1 MQEKNQEDRKSFE
14 AAIRGLQ
21 AEVANVGAHL
31 TIDAEA
37 RKAYS
42 RQILV
47 MSSDLKANASTGKI
61 SWSFAATQAQETR
74 NAIMEVIRSRSSPVG
89 LAMAQQ
95 LKREGKNL
103 NELVARKSQQ
113 LYGKKVTFG
122 KLTKVQQNNV
132 YSEIVKSAG
141 KSNPKVTTMMKNL
154 SRAGR
159 SLLFISIAISVYT
172 VSTSENK
179 FDAAGKEIAITSAG
193 IGGGIAGGAAAGLLC
208 GPGAPVCVTVGA
220 FIGGALIAFGVGV
233 DW

>member
-1 MQEKNQEDRKSFE
+1 MQENNQEDRKSFE

-21 AEVANVGAHL
+21 AEIANVGAHL

-37 RKAYS
+37 RRAYS
-42 RQILV
+42 RQINV
-47 MSSDLKANASTGKI
+47 MSSELKNSATSGKI
-61 SWSFAATQAQETR
+61 SWSLAATQAQETR

-113 LYGKKVTFG
+113 LYGKKVNFG

-141 KSNPKVTTMMKNL
+141 KSNPKVTNMMKNL

-172 VSTSENK
+172 VATSENK

-220 FIGGALIAFGVGV
+220 FIGGALVAFGVGV
-233 DW
+233 AW